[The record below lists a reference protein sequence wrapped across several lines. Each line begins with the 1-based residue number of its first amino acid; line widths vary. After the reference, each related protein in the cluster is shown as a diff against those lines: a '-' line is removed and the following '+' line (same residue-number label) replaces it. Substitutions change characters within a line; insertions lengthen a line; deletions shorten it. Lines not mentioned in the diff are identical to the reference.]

1 MGYLRIF
8 SFSQEFWPETRPNG
22 ALLSEAKKRTL
33 QGHFRSYGNGYREF
47 QESWRDLS
55 NRH

>member
-1 MGYLRIF
+1 MGCLRIF